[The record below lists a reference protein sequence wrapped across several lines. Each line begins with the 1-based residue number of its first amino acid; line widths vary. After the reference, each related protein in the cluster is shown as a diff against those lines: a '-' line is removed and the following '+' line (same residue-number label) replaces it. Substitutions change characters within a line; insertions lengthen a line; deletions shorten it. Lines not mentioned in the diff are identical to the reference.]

1 MSCNNCFTK
10 YLLLAFGRF
19 YEPIN
24 KQCSDLIE
32 NSPLICKLFTVFVK
46 NNMFWRFS
54 PNSSESTHDGIVLMY
69 STMKS
74 LKTEI
79 EVHCRCF
86 AVNFRGVAWTPQKQ
100 WRGSAKK
107 DVLTNFASFTRKHL
121 CWSLFLIKFNKTTLL
136 KRESN
141 TDVFLWNL
149 RNFLEHIYQLFLRL
163 SFSTKL
169 CPERGL

>member
-24 KQCSDLIE
+24 KQCSHLIE
-32 NSPLICKLFTVFVK
+32 TSPLICRLFTVFVK

-54 PNSSESTHDGIVLMY
+54 PNSSESTHVGIVLMY
-69 STMKS
+69 STLKS

-79 EVHCRCF
+79 GVHCRCF
-86 AVNFRGVAWTPQKQ
+86 AVNFRDIAWTPPEAVE
-100 WRGSAKK
+100 GFCKK

-121 CWSLFLIKFNKTTLL
+121 CWSLFLIKFNRNNFIK
-136 KRESN
+136 KRIQYRCFLVKFAKFFRTHTS
-141 TDVFLWNL
+141 TVFTVE
-149 RNFLEHIYQLFLRL
+149 F
-163 SFSTKL
+163 
-169 CPERGL
+169 